1 MNDLEEKHELHL
13 TELNARHR
21 EEKMSLQS
29 EYQTQIEAK
38 SAEHELL
45 IQALQLE
52 LSQLRGMLLLL
63 LLEELSGVNIN
74 KRS

>member
-63 LLEELSGVNIN
+63 LLEVLSWININ
-74 KRS
+74 KSS